1 MAPKLPPTATV
12 SLLKLCQNCIM
23 TYLLAEATKC
33 SISRI
38 LKNNK
43 ISLTDSGPGLGLA
56 MRLGIFGSICGFLD
70 ALASLAF
77 KLSLSK

>member
-12 SLLKLCQNCIM
+12 SLLKSIM
-23 TYLLAEATKC
+23 TYLLAEAIKC
-33 SISRI
+33 CLSRI

-43 ISLTDSGPGLGLA
+43 ISLTIYGSGPGLGLA